1 MFQSMAGGRREGSK
15 PASLGVPP
23 AKAPP
28 RGRRS
33 GELLTIPE
41 MQLLQEVGLPR
52 AHPEALRVVGISC
65 KEVLRPG
72 GEQVC
77 TGDPGAWPCKEPPAG
92 LLPLRAARS
101 SWLV

>member
-1 MFQSMAGGRREGSK
+1 MFQSMAGGKREGST

-23 AKAPP
+23 AEAPP

-41 MQLLQEVGLPR
+41 TQLLQEVGLPR
-52 AHPEALRVVGISC
+52 AHPRALRVVGISC
-65 KEVLRPG
+65 KEVLRPS

-77 TGDPGAWPCKEPPAG
+77 TGGPGAWSCKEPPEG
-92 LLPLRAARS
+92 LAPLRPARS
-101 SWLV
+101 SRLV